1 MSKSKPGRLDR
12 YYEAVD
18 LASSVE
24 PSPGVIAVERESDEG
39 HSITAHG
46 RRYRFPTTRDARHV
60 AALLSAIVEVGPLLE
75 FAVGQPKTPPPAPK
89 KRRRKR

>member
-1 MSKSKPGRLDR
+1 MKKPKYGDLDR

-24 PSPGVIAVERESDEG
+24 SSPGGIAVESEPDEG

-46 RRYRFPTTRDARHV
+46 RRYRFPTVKSPYHV
-60 AALLSAIVEVGPLLE
+60 ARLLSAIVEAGPILE
-75 FAVGQPKTPPPAPK
+75 FAVGQPKTPPPAPQ

>member
-1 MSKSKPGRLDR
+1 MKKPKYGELDR

-24 PSPGVIAVERESDEG
+24 SSPGGIAVEREPDEG

-46 RRYRFPTTRDARHV
+46 RRYRFPTVKSPYHV
-60 AALLSAIVEVGPLLE
+60 ARLLSAIIEAGPLLN
-75 FAVGQPKTPPPAPK
+75 FAISEPKTPAPK